1 MFRYAFDMT
10 TSFTFVALL
19 AVGCG
24 GGSGTDAGP
33 GHDAPGGGGGMF
45 MCGTSMCTTASQY
58 CEESIST
65 ATGSLVSTYSCQA
78 IPSSCSGSDFCMS
91 ACFTGMTGFQ
101 GCGATDLGMGKE
113 YNVRIMR

>member
-1 MFRYAFDMT
+1 MFRYA
-10 TSFTFVALL
+10 TSVFVLGIASLV

-24 GGSGTDAGP
+24 GSTDSDAGP
-33 GHDAPGGGGGMF
+33 GNDAPGGGGGTF
-45 MCGTSMCTTASQY
+45 TCGTSMCTTASQY

-65 ATGSLVSTYSCQA
+65 ATGSLVSTYSCLA
-78 IPSSCSGSDFCMS
+78 IPASCSGTDFCMS

-101 GCGATDLGMGKE
+101 GCGVSDIGMGKE